1 MAATLSAEEEQV
13 GPGVL
18 FVFCFFL
25 LFCFNAFY
33 ESCGNVPNRGPGAG
47 GISAVRTARAPG
59 PESAQRRE
67 LVRKAK
73 RKYLCGFLGNRASAL
88 VAPRPVS

>member
-13 GPGVL
+13 GPDVL
-18 FVFCFFL
+18 GFFKR
-25 LFCFNAFY
+25 FY
-33 ESCGNVPNRGPGAG
+33 ESCGNVSNHGPGPE

-59 PESAQRRE
+59 PESAERRE

-73 RKYLCGFLGNRASAL
+73 RKYCVAFWVFGLLPWLHHDQL
-88 VAPRPVS
+88 VS

>member
-13 GPGVL
+13 GPDVL
-18 FVFCFFL
+18 FFFFL
-25 LFCFNAFY
+25 SVFY
-33 ESCGNVPNRGPGAG
+33 ESWGSVSNHGPGPE

-59 PESAQRRE
+59 LESAERRE

-73 RKYLCGFLGNRASAL
+73 RKYC
-88 VAPRPVS
+88 VAFWVFGLLPWLHHDQWVS